1 MFFIKSFDLKVMYFI
16 LFIGYLLSTFF
27 NPQYVGCAIMLL
39 SLIGVYVI
47 QIGMDNTIHSD
58 NSYKT
63 VLLTMMCSSSIFTFY
78 TIYLILQTNIDILNK
93 KDEFAHIR
101 YMIQIILFIQLFIF
115 FILNYFKKATYRL
128 ILNSIEVLISIIN
141 LYMIYNLRR
150 KIQNFMTDDCNKSCV
165 LSDTVKI

>member
-27 NPQYVGCAIMLL
+27 NQQYVGFAIMLL

-47 QIGMDNTIHSD
+47 QIGMDNVLHAD

-63 VLLTMMCSSSIFTFY
+63 ILLAMMCSSSIFTFY
-78 TIYLILQTNIDILNK
+78 TIYLILQTNIDTLNK
-93 KDEFAHIR
+93 KDEFAHIK
-101 YMIQIILFIQLFIF
+101 YIIQIILFIQLFIF

-141 LYMIYNLRR
+141 LYMIYNLRQ
-150 KIQNFMTDDCNKSCV
+150 KIHDFMTDDFNKSCV
-165 LSDTVKI
+165 